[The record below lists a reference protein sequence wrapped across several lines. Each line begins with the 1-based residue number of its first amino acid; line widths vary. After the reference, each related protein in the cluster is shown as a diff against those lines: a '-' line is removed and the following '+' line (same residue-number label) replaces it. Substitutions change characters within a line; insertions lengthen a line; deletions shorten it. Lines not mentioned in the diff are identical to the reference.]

1 MVYTI
6 LIIVLLLILLAVSG
20 VTRFGFRQI
29 TQMRLQTSEGLF
41 NFMEQTGVFT
51 REKFEALVKR
61 EVNVTSRDGLL
72 LNAHVLE
79 SHPGSKRWAIIV
91 HGFTASFEVSAQFA
105 GMFEDKEFNILL
117 VDQRRHGR
125 SQGSYTTYGYQE
137 KYDVEV
143 WVNWVHGHYGED
155 VLIGLHG
162 QSMGG
167 GTVLEYLSIAHPSV
181 KFVIADCPYSDLTEL
196 IRYQMTVLNKVPAF
210 PFMSLI
216 DNRLERKAGFRLNQV
231 SPIRAVRQSLL
242 PVLFIHGS
250 ADTYVPTQMSRDMYE
265 VKPGFK
271 ELLIIDGAIHA
282 NAYGVDPAGYTKKVH
297 SFIDEVLEGSSS
309 VVADQDQPVQPE
321 VSIASAS
328 TH

>member
-20 VTRFGFRQI
+20 VTHFGFRQI

-41 NFMEQTGVFT
+41 NFMEETGVFT

-61 EVNVTSRDGLL
+61 EVSVTSRDGLL
-72 LNAHVLE
+72 LNGHVLE
-79 SHPGSKRWAIIV
+79 SHPDSKRWAIIV
-91 HGFTASFEVSAQFA
+91 HGYTAALEVSAQFA
-105 GMFEDKEFNILL
+105 GMFEDRNFNILL

-143 WVNWVHGHYGED
+143 WVKWVLDHYGED
-155 VLIGLHG
+155 AVIGLHG
-162 QSMGG
+162 QSLGG

-181 KFVIADCPYSDLTEL
+181 KFVVADCPYSDLTEL
-196 IRYQMTVLNKVPAF
+196 IRYQMTVLNKMPAF

-216 DNRLERKAGFRLNQV
+216 DNQLERKAGFRLNQV
-231 SPIRAVRQSLL
+231 SPIRAVRESLL

-250 ADTYVPTQMSRDMYE
+250 ADTYVPTRMSKDMYE
-265 VKPGFK
+265 AKSGMK
-271 ELLIIDGAIHA
+271 ELLIVEGAVHA
-282 NAYGVDPAGYTKKVH
+282 NAYGVDPAGYTRKVH
-297 SFIDEVLEGSSS
+297 SFIDEALAASLPAAAEQAVRP
-309 VVADQDQPVQPE
+309 VAPPD
-321 VSIASAS
+321 SAS
-328 TH
+328 PLHH

>member
-6 LIIVLLLILLAVSG
+6 LFIVLLLIVLAVSG

-61 EVNVTSRDGLL
+61 EVSVTSRDGLL

-105 GMFEDKEFNILL
+105 GMFEDKGFNILL

-143 WVNWVHGHYGED
+143 WVNWVHDHYGED

-265 VKPGFK
+265 AKPGFK
-271 ELLIIDGAIHA
+271 ELLIIDGGIHA
-282 NAYGVDPAGYTKKVH
+282 NAYGADPAGYTKKVH

-309 VVADQDQPVQPE
+309 VVADQPVRPE
-321 VSIASAS
+321 APIASAS
-328 TH
+328 HH

>member
-6 LIIVLLLILLAVSG
+6 LIIVLLFILLAVSG

-29 TQMRLQTSEGLF
+29 TQMRLQTTEGLF
-41 NFMEQTGVFT
+41 NFMEKTGAFS
-51 REKFEALVKR
+51 REKFDALVKR
-61 EVNVTSRDGLL
+61 EVNVTSHDGLL
-72 LNAHVLE
+72 LRGHVLE
-79 SHPGSKRWAIIV
+79 LHPGSKRWAIIV
-91 HGFTASFEVSAQFA
+91 HGYTGALEVSAQFA
-105 GMFEDKEFNILL
+105 GMFEDREFNILL

-137 KYDVEV
+137 KYDIEV
-143 WVNWVHGHYGED
+143 WVKWVHDHYGED

-265 VKPGFK
+265 AKPGVR
-271 ELLIIDGAIHA
+271 ELLIIDGAVHA
-282 NAYGVDPAGYTKKVH
+282 NAYGVDPAGYTRKVH

-309 VVADQDQPVQPE
+309 VAADQVARPE
-321 VSIASAS
+321 ISIASIS
-328 TH
+328 HH